1 MAGLRKVECVQ
12 SNRGKQQVLLD
23 GYTYSQNRVNEEA
36 TYWRC
41 TKRPCKGKITTVA
54 GFLRNSFGHDHP
66 PSNETTVKFVST
78 MRKRAR
84 SETTPM
90 QQIFN
95 DELMKEADQD
105 IPDIPTFSSI
115 KSSMYR
121 QRRTMMPVL
130 PQTLQD
136 VDLQGPWSQTHD
148 GKRFLLFSDGD
159 ADKMVVFST
168 EDQLRLLQEADTIYM
183 DGTFTCC
190 PQLWNQL
197 YSLHA
202 RKDDQTYP
210 LVYALLPDRQTTT
223 YVRLFEN
230 LKPHVHRIFNRV
242 LDPVCVQ
249 TDFEMAAIRAVEQSF
264 PNADIKGCMFHYTQA
279 I

>member
-1 MAGLRKVECVQ
+1 MQ
-12 SNRGKQQVLLD
+12 TNRGKQQVLLD

-105 IPDIPTFSSI
+105 IPDIPTFPSI

-148 GKRFLLFSDGD
+148 GKQFLLFSDGD
-159 ADKMVVFST
+159 ADNMVVFST
-168 EDQLRLLQEADTIYM
+168 EDQLRLL
-183 DGTFTCC
+183 
-190 PQLWNQL
+190 
-197 YSLHA
+197 

-230 LKPHVHRIFNRV
+230 LKTHVHRIFNRV

-264 PNADIKGCMFHYTQA
+264 P
-279 I
+279 

>member
-1 MAGLRKVECVQ
+1 MVYLAKYIHSLPYINICSTDDTFSMASSWPLEYIRRCFKKINTYMCITIAKMAGLRKVEFVQ

-105 IPDIPTFSSI
+105 IPDIPLHQC
-115 KSSMYR
+115 R
-121 QRRTMMPVL
+121 PENQQQRGRFPFESEQAASTS
-130 PQTLQD
+130 T
-136 VDLQGPWSQTHD
+136 SQH
-148 GKRFLLFSDGD
+148 L
-159 ADKMVVFST
+159 
-168 EDQLRLLQEADTIYM
+168 
-183 DGTFTCC
+183 
-190 PQLWNQL
+190 
-197 YSLHA
+197 
-202 RKDDQTYP
+202 
-210 LVYALLPDRQTTT
+210 
-223 YVRLFEN
+223 
-230 LKPHVHRIFNRV
+230 
-242 LDPVCVQ
+242 
-249 TDFEMAAIRAVEQSF
+249 
-264 PNADIKGCMFHYTQA
+264 
-279 I
+279 